1 RIVDSTHQTANVD
14 IVRANQR
21 QPRDPDDSDMTSL
34 PGSPDPDARFGHKT
48 EKKTFFGYKQ
58 HIGVDA
64 DSDFITNVATSGG
77 NISDDDYLMAM
88 VEGPPPAAVTA
99 DKLYD
104 KPHHHRRLKDK
115 KIKSLIIRK
124 KNSPTPEDLDYLI
137 AIKQRK
143 LIERVFAVTKK
154 YHGGG
159 RARYWGL
166 PRVRVQ
172 NLMVAT
178 VFNLKLLAQRL
189 TSRLGEVCP
198 NIA

>member
-88 VEGPPPAAVTA
+88 VEGPPPDAVTA

-124 KNSPTPEDLDYLI
+124 KNSPTPESRDYLI

-159 RARYWGL
+159 RVRYWGL

-172 NLMVAT
+172 NLMIAT

-189 TSRLGEVCP
+189 TNGLGEMCP
-198 NIA
+198 NMA